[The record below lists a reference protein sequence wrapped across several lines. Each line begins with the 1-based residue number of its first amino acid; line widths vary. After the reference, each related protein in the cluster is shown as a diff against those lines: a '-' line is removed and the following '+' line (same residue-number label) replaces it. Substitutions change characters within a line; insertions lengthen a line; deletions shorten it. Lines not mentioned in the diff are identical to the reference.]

1 MNKKMREILA
11 SIKAKTAEARKL
23 QNDGKTDEARNRLN
37 EVKDLKA
44 KYENEKDLYEA
55 EKGAVPDEP
64 QPQNKA
70 DGFSAMAKLAMNK
83 PLTEAEDALVSGG
96 TDGENFLV
104 PEDVDV
110 TIRELRKTYV
120 SAKELITVIPTTA
133 LSGSYT
139 FESGAPAGLTP
150 FEDNGDDIDEESN
163 PTFVQK
169 KWAIKFK
176 GKIFPVSNI
185 LLGAEKAGLMSYL
198 NNWFVKGAIIS
209 ENKDIFD
216 ALKKGKTAKA
226 LKGLDALKSS
236 INTDLDPSTLIGG
249 VIVTNQTGF
258 NIMDSETDAVG
269 RPILE
274 RDMKNPTQK
283 LFQGLPI
290 KVFPDAQLANISAGK
305 APIFYG
311 SLTAG
316 AFMIDKKGLEFAT
329 SEHVFFK
336 KNQLAMRVI
345 EGYDV
350 IQADADAYCYGTL
363 TAADKKTI
371 RTETAASATPTTPE
385 TK

>member
-1 MNKKMREILA
+1 MNKKMRELLNKIRT
-11 SIKAKTAEARKL
+11 ITAEARKK
-23 QNDGKTDEARNRLN
+23 QDDGDIAGATELLN
-37 EVKDLKA
+37 QVTEMRA
-44 KYENEKDLYEA
+44 EYGNEKMLYEA
-55 EKGAVPDEP
+55 EKDSVPDDPKPSNEVS
-64 QPQNKA
+64 
-70 DGFSAMAKLAMNK
+70 GFTVMAKLAIGK
-83 PLTEAEDALVSGG
+83 RLTEAENALVSGG

-104 PEDVDV
+104 PEDVDT

-120 SAKELITVIPTTA
+120 SAKDLITVIPTTA

-150 FEDNGDDIDEESN
+150 FEDNGDEIEEETN

-198 NNWFVKGAIIS
+198 NNWFVKSAIIS
-209 ENKDIFD
+209 ENKDIFA
-216 ALKKGKTAKA
+216 ALKDGKTAKT
-226 LKGLDALKSS
+226 LKGLDALKTS
-236 INTDLDPSTLIGG
+236 ITADLDPSALIGG

-274 RDMKNPTQK
+274 RDMKTPTQK

-290 KVFPDAQLANISAGK
+290 KVFPDAQLSNVSAGK

-316 AFMIDKKGLEFAT
+316 AFMIDKEGLEFAT

-336 KNQLAMRVI
+336 KNQLAMRII

-350 IQADADAYCYGTL
+350 IQADTDAYCYGTL
-363 TAADKKTI
+363 TAADPKAITTK
-371 RTETAASATPTTPE
+371 ASA
-385 TK
+385 